1 MRLLLELLLQK
12 YLLNWVNKKFGGI
25 ELKFIE
31 FFSNIAMPLMI
42 IIIVLYGVMERKKVF
57 DIFLEG
63 AKDGVKVVFNIF
75 PTLVGL
81 FVAIGALRSSGII
94 DLIVNLMTPFF
105 NLVNF
110 PTEILPLAFIRPI
123 SGSSSIA
130 VATDIMKTFGV
141 DSNIGLMASVIMGS
155 TETTVYTI
163 AVYTSSVGI
172 KKTRFVL
179 WAALIADFVGIVVS
193 VVVCKMMV

>member
-1 MRLLLELLLQK
+1 M
-12 YLLNWVNKKFGGI
+12 
-25 ELKFIE
+25 KFIE

-42 IIIVLYGVMERKKVF
+42 IIIVLYGVIERKKVF
-57 DIFLEG
+57 DIFLDG
-63 AKDGVKVVFNIF
+63 AKEGIDVVLNIF

-94 DLIVNLMTPFF
+94 DLTVDFLTPFLNF
-105 NLVNF
+105 INF
-110 PTEILPLAFIRPI
+110 PTEILPLALIRPI

-130 VATDIMKTFGV
+130 VATDIMKNFGV
-141 DSNIGLMASVIMGS
+141 DSNIGLVASVIMGS

-179 WAALIADFVGIVVS
+179 WAALIADFVGIITS
-193 VVVCKMMV
+193 VIVCKYIF

>member
-1 MRLLLELLLQK
+1 MK
-12 YLLNWVNKKFGGI
+12 II
-25 ELKFIE
+25 EY
-31 FFSNIAMPLMI
+31 FSNIAMPLMI
-42 IIIVLYGVMERKKVF
+42 IIIVLYGVIERKKVF

-63 AKDGVKVVFNIF
+63 AKEGISVVFNIF

-94 DLIVNLMTPFF
+94 DLIINFLTPVL

-110 PTEILPLAFIRPI
+110 PTEILPLALIRPI

-130 VATDIMKTFGV
+130 VATDIMNKFGV
-141 DSNIGLMASVIMGS
+141 DSNIGLIASVIMGS

-179 WAALIADFVGIVVS
+179 WAALIADFVGIVTS
-193 VVVCKMMV
+193 VVVCRIMS

>member
-1 MRLLLELLLQK
+1 M
-12 YLLNWVNKKFGGI
+12 KFVD
-25 ELKFIE
+25 

-42 IIIVLYGVMERKKVF
+42 IIIILYGVIERKKVF
-57 DIFLEG
+57 DIFLDG
-63 AKDGVKVVFNIF
+63 AKEGLGIVINIF

-94 DLIVNLMTPFF
+94 DLIVNFLTPAF
-105 NLVNF
+105 NILNF
-110 PTEILPLAFIRPI
+110 PSEILPLAIIRPI
-123 SGSSSIA
+123 SGSASIA
-130 VATDIMKTFGV
+130 VATDIMKSFGV
-141 DSNIGLMASVIMGS
+141 DSNIGLIASVIMGS

-179 WAALIADFVGIVVS
+179 WAALIADFVGIITS
-193 VVVCKMMV
+193 ILVCRFLS

>member
-1 MRLLLELLLQK
+1 MK
-12 YLLNWVNKKFGGI
+12 II
-25 ELKFIE
+25 EY
-31 FFSNIAMPLMI
+31 FSNIAMPLMI
-42 IIIVLYGVMERKKVF
+42 IIIVLYGVIERKKVF

-63 AKDGVKVVFNIF
+63 AKEGISVVLNIF

-94 DLIVNLMTPFF
+94 DLIVNFLTPVL
-105 NLVNF
+105 NLIDF
-110 PTEILPLAFIRPI
+110 PTEILPLALIRPI

-130 VATDIMKTFGV
+130 VATDIMNKFGV
-141 DSNIGLMASVIMGS
+141 DSNIGLIASVIMGS

-179 WAALIADFVGIVVS
+179 WAALTADFVGILTS
-193 VVVCKMMV
+193 VAICRIMS

>member
-1 MRLLLELLLQK
+1 MK
-12 YLLNWVNKKFGGI
+12 II
-25 ELKFIE
+25 EY
-31 FFSNIAMPLMI
+31 FSNIAMPLMI
-42 IIIVLYGVMERKKVF
+42 IVIVIYGVVERKKVF

-63 AKDGVKVVFNIF
+63 AKEGIGVVLNIF

-94 DLIVNLMTPFF
+94 DVMVNFLTPVLNF
-105 NLVNF
+105 VNF
-110 PTEILPLAFIRPI
+110 PTEILPLALIRPI

-130 VATDIMKTFGV
+130 VATDIMNKFGV
-141 DSNIGLMASVIMGS
+141 DTNIGLMASVIMGS

-179 WAALIADFVGIVVS
+179 WAALIADFVGIVTS
-193 VVVCKMMV
+193 VAVCRFLS

>member
-1 MRLLLELLLQK
+1 M
-12 YLLNWVNKKFGGI
+12 
-25 ELKFIE
+25 KFIE
-31 FFSNIAMPLMI
+31 YFSNIAMPLMI
-42 IIIVLYGVMERKKVF
+42 IIIVLYGVIERKKVF

-63 AKDGVKVVFNIF
+63 AKEGIGVVLNIF

-94 DLIVNLMTPFF
+94 DLIVNFLTPVL

-110 PTEILPLAFIRPI
+110 PTEILPLALIRPI

-130 VATDIMKTFGV
+130 VATDIMNKFGV
-141 DSNIGLMASVIMGS
+141 DTNIGLIASVIMGS

-179 WAALIADFVGIVVS
+179 WAALIADFVGIVTS
-193 VVVCKMMV
+193 VVVCRFLS